1 MYDYIVIGGG
11 SAGCVLANRLTT
23 NPKTKVLLLEAGGSD
38 NRPLIHI
45 PVGYHFN
52 VFNEKVDWCYETE
65 PEEGTE
71 NRAIKWPR
79 GKVLG
84 GSSSINGLLYVRGQQ
99 EDYNNWRQLGCE
111 GWAWD
116 DVLPYFLKSENQ
128 ERGASDYHAVGGPLN
143 VSDLT
148 FKHPISDAFIAAGE
162 ELGHARLD
170 DCNGESQEGFGY
182 YQVNIKNGLR
192 CSAAKAYL
200 KDAKKRPNLTI
211 ETGAL
216 VSRILFNGKRA
227 IGVEFNK
234 DGELREARAGNE
246 VIVSGGAVNS
256 PQILQLSGIGN
267 GDDLKDLG
275 INVVHHLKGVGENLQ
290 DHYMLP
296 CNYKVTKPITINE
309 GLSGLSLVKE
319 AIKFGL
325 TRKGLL
331 TISPAHVFAFVKTR
345 PELATPD
352 VQFHFLPASAAKDGS
367 GLDKFPGMTAIPCQ
381 LRPESRGTI
390 KIKSADPTVYPAI
403 RPNYLDASLDQ
414 ATAVA
419 SVKLMRQLCASEAM
433 KPYCGE
439 EVNPGTQVQTDD
451 EILSFARRGGET
463 IYHPV
468 GTCKMGEDEDSV
480 VDDSLRVRGI
490 EHLRVVDASIM
501 PRLVS
506 GNTNAPTIMIAEKAA
521 DMILKDHPVS
531 R

>member
-11 SAGCVLANRLTT
+11 SAGCVLANRLSE
-23 NPKTKVLLLEAGGSD
+23 NPKNKVLLLEAGGSD

-45 PVGYHFN
+45 PVGYRFN
-52 VFNEKVDWCYETE
+52 VNNEKVDWCYETE
-65 PEEGTE
+65 PEEGTD

-84 GSSSINGLLYVRGQQ
+84 GSGSINGLLYVRGQQ
-99 EDYNNWRQLGCE
+99 QDYDNWRQLGCE

-116 DVLPYFLKSENQ
+116 DVFPYFLKSENQ
-128 ERGASDYHAVGGPLN
+128 ERGASEYHGVGGPLH

-148 FKHPISDAFIAAGE
+148 INHPISDAFIAAGE

-192 CSAAKAYL
+192 CSSATSYL
-200 KDAKKRPNLTI
+200 KQAKQRSNLAI

-216 VSRILFNGKRA
+216 VSRILFKDKRA

-234 DGELREARAGNE
+234 DGELREERAGNE

-256 PQILQLSGIGN
+256 PQILQLSGIGI
-267 GDDLKDLG
+267 GKDLKDLG
-275 INVVHHLKGVGENLQ
+275 IEIVQDLKGVGENLQ

-296 CNYKVTKPITINE
+296 CNYKVTQPITLNE
-309 GLSGLSLVKE
+309 ASTGLSLVKE
-319 AIKFGL
+319 VIKFGL

-345 PELATPD
+345 PELETPD
-352 VQFHFLPASAAKDGS
+352 VQYHFLPGSKNKEGS
-367 GLDKFPGMTAIPCQ
+367 GLNKFPGMMAIPCQ

-403 RPNYLDASLDQ
+403 RPNYLDATVDQ
-414 ATAVA
+414 ETAVA
-419 SVKLMRQLCASEAM
+419 SIKLTRQLCATEAM
-433 KPYCGE
+433 RPYCGE
-439 EVNPGTQVQTDD
+439 EIDPGKSIQSDE
-451 EILSFARRGGET
+451 EILSFCRKGGET

-468 GTCKMGEDEDSV
+468 GTCKMGQDEDSV
-480 VDDSLRVRGI
+480 VDASLRVRGI

-506 GNTNAPTIMIAEKAA
+506 GNTNAPTVMIAEKAA